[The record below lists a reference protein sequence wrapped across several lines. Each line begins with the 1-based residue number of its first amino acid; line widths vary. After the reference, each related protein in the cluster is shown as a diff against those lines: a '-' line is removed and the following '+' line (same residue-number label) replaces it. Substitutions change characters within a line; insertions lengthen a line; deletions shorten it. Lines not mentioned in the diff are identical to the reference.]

1 MISKHITLA
10 EATKSNTAIK
20 LGISNLPTD
29 EHLANMKHLAE
40 SVFEPLREHFGKPI
54 AISSFYRSPHLNKA
68 INGSLTS
75 QHLTGEAM
83 DIDAQI
89 FGGLTNK
96 EVFDWIRANCL
107 FDQLIWEGG
116 SVNEPDWVHVSLTKN
131 RANRGQVLRMVGG
144 KYFNI

>member
-20 LGISNLPTD
+20 LGISNLPTE
-29 EHLANMKHLAE
+29 EHLANMKHIAE
-40 SVFEPLREHFGKPI
+40 TIFEPLREHFGKPI
-54 AISSFYRSPHLNKA
+54 AVSSFYRSAALNKA
-68 INGSLTS
+68 VGGSMTS

-96 EVFDWIRANCL
+96 EVFDWIRANCKV
-107 FDQLIWEGG
+107 DQLIFEGG
-116 SVNEPDWVHVSLTKN
+116 TVDEPDWVHVSLTRH
-131 RANRGQVLRMVGG
+131 RANRGQVLRMSGG
-144 KYFNI
+144 KYFPI

>member
-10 EATKSNTAIK
+10 EATKSNTAIR
-20 LGISNLPTD
+20 LGISNQPTE
-29 EHLANMKHLAE
+29 EHLANMKYLAE
-40 SVFEPLREHFGKPI
+40 SIFEPLREHFGKPI
-54 AISSFYRSPHLNKA
+54 AVSSFYRSDALNRSV
-68 INGSLTS
+68 NGSMTS

-89 FGGLTNK
+89 FGGVTNA
-96 EVFDWIRANCL
+96 EVFDWIRANCK
-107 FDQLIWEGG
+107 FDQLIWEAGT
-116 SVNEPDWVHVSLTKN
+116 VYEPDWVHVSLTSK